1 MVKIRVLVMVRVMA
15 KIKVRI
21 MMRVRAVFRVY
32 KVVFSNARPRLVEPK
47 LWRNHFYMTPY
58 YRYHLLISSV
68 IYQLHISLINI
79 QILYDLE
86 ELPLWQL
93 F

>member
-47 LWRNHFYMTPY
+47 LWRNHFYMTPALSITVL
-58 YRYHLLISSV
+58 REF
-68 IYQLHISLINI
+68 YQLHISVL
-79 QILYDLE
+79 L
-86 ELPLWQL
+86 
-93 F
+93 